1 MAKPKAPRALV
12 VKTATEDWERRYPG
26 VVMPHRYLFAVRSYY
41 QDSMGVKGRNDVGQF
56 DDACFW
62 VTPTDMV
69 PVNWNTDPSKLGWNP
84 GVGKPYAMLLPGVW
98 WFRRG
103 PHKGVTPALRQFT
116 DEEGDKIGLED
127 TEFEVLRA
135 WGLNDKR
142 NYTETGYFAINI
154 HPGGEYNT
162 SSWGCQTAPKSQAKT
177 FLQRVWDDSFD
188 AHMNKIAYIL
198 HDGPII

>member
-1 MAKPKAPRALV
+1 MKPKAKRSV
-12 VKTATEDWERRYPG
+12 VIAAATEDWNRRYPG
-26 VVMPHRYLFAVRSYY
+26 TPLPPRFLFAVRAYY
-41 QDSMGVKGRNDVGQF
+41 RDTMGVRGRNDVGQF

-62 VTPTDMV
+62 VTPDSIT

-84 GVGKPYAMLLPGVW
+84 GVGKPYAMLQPGVW

-116 DEEGDKIGLED
+116 DEEGDRIGLAD
-127 TEFEVLRA
+127 SEFKIWRM
-135 WGLNDKR
+135 WGLNDPR
-142 NYTETGYFAINI
+142 NYEEDGYFAINI
-154 HPGGEYNT
+154 HPGGESST

-177 FLQRVWDDSFD
+177 FLQRVWDESLAAKMD
-188 AHMNKIAYIL
+188 KIAYIL